1 MDEEK
6 LIRKGGVYSVAAGS
20 EGVRPLVLEAEGARQ
35 GAPGAEGARLVAL
48 GGGGATHGLDPALDD
63 FIFDCAPC
71 PRPRVGYLGWARPDR
86 PERLERLRARLQACG
101 ASVEPLAA
109 GAKADE
115 ARAWTGRVDLV
126 YVGGGD
132 TALLLDSLQRLP
144 AGRVLVQAAR
154 RGLLLAGVS
163 AGASVWFE
171 CALSDAGGQ
180 GLRRLDGLGL
190 LPGSFC
196 PHHDSEPARAP
207 AFAAAV
213 ANGTL
218 PAGLALD
225 DGVAALVTP
234 QGPGPVCSARP
245 GADARW
251 VAPAPGGVRVTLLTA
266 ARER

>member
-1 MDEEK
+1 MDKEDLIHPK
-6 LIRKGGVYSVAAGS
+6 LSASSTALG
-20 EGVRPLVLEAEGARQ
+20 P
-35 GAPGAEGARLVAL
+35 RLVAI

-63 FIFDCAPC
+63 FILGLVPG
-71 PRPRVGYLGWARPDR
+71 PRPRVGYIGWARPER
-86 PERLERLRARLQACG
+86 PERLQRLRERLQSFG
-101 ASVEPLAA
+101 AHVDALAA
-109 GAKADE
+109 TATLRDAQ
-115 ARAWTGRVDLV
+115 AWMRDVDLV

-132 TALLLDSLQRLP
+132 TALLLDSLRRLP
-144 AGRVLVQAAR
+144 AGTALVQAAR
-154 RGLLLAGVS
+154 QGLLLAGVS

-213 ANGTL
+213 ADGTL

-225 DGVAALVTP
+225 DGVAALVTT
-234 QGPGPVCSARP
+234 QGPGAVCSARH
-245 GADARW
+245 GAHARR
-251 VAPAPGGVRVTLLTA
+251 VEPAPGGSVLVTLLRA
-266 ARER
+266 DHGR